1 MSAMAP
7 NHHILRVRLVMAL
20 LTALLAA
27 RASIGSDRVPV
38 LVELF
43 TSEGCDSCPPA
54 DQVLMRLARERNIAG
69 ADVIVMSEHVD
80 YWNHLGW
87 KDPFSSRQFTDRQNE
102 YASALGRDGVYTP
115 QMIIDGRYDVLGGRY
130 VEVTRTLSQASRS
143 PKGMMNVTIRSL
155 GSEADLHVAVSP
167 CSEPTNIYLAVT
179 EDNLFNNVSRG
190 ENKGLKLSHAAV
202 VRSLTRVGSAK
213 RNTPFTADSAI
224 KVAAEWKTA
233 DLHAVVFAQS
243 TKSKAIL
250 SVSEVPFPAN

>member
-1 MSAMAP
+1 M
-7 NHHILRVRLVMAL
+7 LRIKVGMAL
-20 LTALLAA
+20 LTAVLAV

-54 DQVLMRLARERNIAG
+54 DQVLMRLARERNIGG

-80 YWNHLGW
+80 YWNYLGW
-87 KDPFSSRQFTDRQNE
+87 RDPYSSRQFTDRQNE

-115 QMIIDGRYDVLGGRY
+115 QMIIDGRYDVLGGKY
-130 VEVTRTLSQASRS
+130 AEVATTLSQASRS
-143 PKGMMNVTIRSL
+143 PKGMMNVTIRSR
-155 GSEADLHVAVSP
+155 GNEVDLHVAANP
-167 CSEPTNIYLAVT
+167 CSERANIYAAVT

-190 ENKGLKLSHAAV
+190 ENKGLKLSHVAV
-202 VRSLTRVGSAK
+202 VRRLTLLGSAK
-213 RNTPFTADSAI
+213 RNTSFTTDSAI
-224 KVAAEWKTA
+224 KVAPEWKTA

-250 SVSEVPFPAN
+250 SVSEVPFPPN

>member
-1 MSAMAP
+1 M
-7 NHHILRVRLVMAL
+7 LRIKFGIVLLSAL
-20 LTALLAA
+20 LGVQ
-27 RASIGSDRVPV
+27 ASIGADRVPV

-54 DQVLMRLARERNIAG
+54 DQVLMRLARERNIGG

-102 YASALGRDGVYTP
+102 YASALGRDGIYTP
-115 QMIIDGRYDVLGGRY
+115 QMIVDGRYDVLGGNY
-130 VEVTRTLSQASRS
+130 AEVTKTLSRASRS
-143 PKGMMNVTIRSL
+143 PKGMMNVSIRSR
-155 GSEADLHVAVSP
+155 GNEMDLHVAANPSA
-167 CSEPTNIYLAVT
+167 ETANIYLAVT
-179 EDNLFNNVSRG
+179 EDNLFNNVLRG

-202 VRSLTRVGSAK
+202 VRRLTLLGSAK
-213 RNTPFTADSAI
+213 ANTPFAIDSAI
-224 KVAAEWKTA
+224 KVGPEWKTA

>member
-1 MSAMAP
+1 M
-7 NHHILRVRLVMAL
+7 LRIKLGMAL

-54 DQVLMRLARERNIAG
+54 DQVLMRLARERNIGG

-80 YWNHLGW
+80 YWNYLGW

-130 VEVTRTLSQASRS
+130 AEVTKTLSQSSRLL
-143 PKGMMNVTIRSL
+143 KGMMNVTIRSR
-155 GSEADLHVAVSP
+155 GSEADLHVAADP
-167 CSEPTNIYLAVT
+167 CSEPTTIYLAVT

-250 SVSEVPFPAN
+250 SVSEVPFPVN